1 MKRVGIITIH
11 HSPNYGACLQ
21 SYALYKYI
29 EQQGAYCEIMDVHRP
44 VHEDYIYERRYSS
57 YRNNQFKPTIRFK
70 KAFKNTIKKLLGRET
85 VVRQFTSSV
94 SEERFKQFNSF
105 IKYSKTYNRLSD
117 LKKDPPIY
125 DLYISGSDQL
135 WNPAQPY
142 CLEPYFLTFVPK
154 GKKKISF
161 ATSIGLTELTQQ
173 EKGDFKR
180 WLSSY
185 DAISVREK
193 QGKTL
198 LDSFVGREIEQ
209 VSDPTF
215 LLDTSYWNEIA
226 VFPQTSKKYILL
238 FLLSLNKDILD
249 YAVRLSHESGLELI
263 VLKDATLSSIEGM
276 YTVNN
281 DCGPKEFIGYLGQAN
296 MVITDSFHCTVFSL
310 LMGAENFYT
319 YINPVGKRGSRII
332 DLLAT
337 FELNDH
343 LLPTGFDK
351 SYQELTKVP
360 INRKKVIET
369 IENEKNHARAFLDK
383 WIKA

>member
-44 VHEDYIYERRYSS
+44 VHEDYVYERKYSS
-57 YRNNQFKPTIRFK
+57 YRNNQFKPTIQIK
-70 KAFKNTIKKLLGRET
+70 KALKNAIKRILGRET
-85 VVRQFTSSV
+85 IVKQFTSPI

-105 IKYSKTYNRLSD
+105 IKYSKIYNRLSD
-117 LKKDPPIY
+117 LKKNPPIY

-142 CLEPYFLTFVPK
+142 CLEPYFLTFVPE

-173 EKGDFKR
+173 EKADFKR
-180 WLSSY
+180 WLCIY
-185 DAISVREK
+185 DAVSVREK
-193 QGKTL
+193 QAKAL
-198 LDSFVGREIEQ
+198 LSTFVEREVEQ
-209 VSDPTF
+209 VADPTF
-215 LLDTSYWNEIA
+215 LLDTTYWNEIA
-226 VFPQTSKKYILL
+226 VFPNNEKKYILL
-238 FLLSLNKDILD
+238 FLLSRNQEILD
-249 YAVRLSHESGLELI
+249 YAVRLSQESELQLI
-263 VLKDATLSSIEGM
+263 VLKNADLKSNDRKYIV
-276 YTVNN
+276 YN
-281 DCGPKEFIGYLGQAN
+281 DCGPREFIGYLGQAS

-310 LMGAENFYT
+310 LMGAQNFYT
-319 YINPVGKRGSRII
+319 HINVAAKRGSRIT

-343 LLPTGFDK
+343 LLPTDFSK
-351 SYQELTKVP
+351 TYQELTKIP
-360 INRKKVIET
+360 INREKVVET
-369 IENEKNHARAFLDK
+369 IEKERTNARAFLDK
-383 WIKA
+383 WIKE

>member
-70 KAFKNTIKKLLGRET
+70 KAFKNTIKRLLGRDT
-85 VVRQFTSSV
+85 VVRQFTSLV

-105 IKYSKTYNRLSD
+105 IKYSKPYNRLSD
-117 LKKDPPIY
+117 LKKAPPIY

-161 ATSIGLTELTQQ
+161 ATSIGLTKLTQQ
-173 EKGDFKR
+173 EKGDFKK

-185 DAISVREK
+185 DAVSVREK
-193 QGKTL
+193 HAKEL
-198 LDSFVGREIEQ
+198 LETVIEREVEQ

-215 LLDTSYWNEIA
+215 LLDTSYWKEIA
-226 VFPQTSKKYILL
+226 VFPKSEKKYMLL
-238 FLLSLNKDILD
+238 FLLSNNQNILD
-249 YAVRLSHESGLELI
+249 YAIRLCQESGLQLI
-263 VLKDATLSSIEGM
+263 VLKNSGLMSEEGK
-276 YTVNN
+276 YIVDN
-281 DCGPKEFIGYLGQAN
+281 DCGPREFIGYLGHAS

-310 LMGAENFYT
+310 LMGADNFYT
-319 YINPVGKRGSRII
+319 HINVAGKRGSRIT

-337 FELNDH
+337 FGLQDH
-343 LLPTGFDK
+343 LLPHDFSK
-351 SYQELTKVP
+351 SYKELTKVP
-360 INRKKVIET
+360 IDRKKVIEI
-369 IENEKNHARAFLDK
+369 IEKEKNHARTFLDR